1 MTKQKRRLPTPEQI
15 AFENKW
21 MADKKFKRTHNKPIV
36 KNSFAKFS
44 VRNAQLR
51 DKYPDS
57 ECAKGEFWV
66 VNGGS

>member
-1 MTKQKRRLPTPEQI
+1 MDKPKRIRPTPEQI

-21 MADKKFKRTHNKPIV
+21 MADKKFKRTHNKSIV
-36 KNSFAKFS
+36 KNSFAKFL
-44 VRNAQLR
+44 VMNAKLR